1 MKITEILQSEIK
13 LTIDK
18 NQSITDALNLMD
30 KNNLSI
36 LLCTSNE
43 QLAGMI
49 TERDIAEKLGS
60 SKSKQLSPSQ
70 IHVSGVMTYNPKVIS
85 PDTSVEEAAE
95 LMDRFK
101 ITGLP
106 VLKDKTL
113 IGFVSQNEIIS
124 LCIKFTMIKA
134 KDLMLPIKIEVSV
147 EDRLVYA
154 RKLMF
159 ENKFG
164 SLLVIDGGK
173 VVGVVSEGSLARS
186 FANFRETVPA
196 KHQEERIRYL
206 LVRDGMKQLD
216 AYLTVESS
224 IADAAKMMLEKGVR
238 ALPIIDENERL
249 LGIVTK
255 GDLTRFIA
263 RGFKIQKEKTIIS
276 E

>member
-1 MKITEILQSEIK
+1 
-13 LTIDK
+13 
-18 NQSITDALNLMD
+18 MD

-124 LCIKFTMIKA
+124 LCIKFTMIKV
-134 KDLMLPIKIEVSV
+134 KDLMSPIKIEVSV

-186 FANFRETVPA
+186 FSNFRETVPA

-216 AYLTVESS
+216 SYLTLEDS
-224 IADAAKMMLEKGVR
+224 IADAAKMMLNKGVR
-238 ALPIIDENERL
+238 ALPVLDENARVI
-249 LGIVTK
+249 GIVTK
-255 GDLTRFIA
+255 GDLTRFVA
-263 RGFKIQKEKTIIS
+263 RGFKIQKEKEKTNIS